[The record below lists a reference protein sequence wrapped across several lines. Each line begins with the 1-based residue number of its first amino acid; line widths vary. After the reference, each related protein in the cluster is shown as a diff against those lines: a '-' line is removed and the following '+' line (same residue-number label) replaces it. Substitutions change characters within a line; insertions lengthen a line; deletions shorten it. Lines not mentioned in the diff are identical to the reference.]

1 MFNHMRRNKTLS
13 DEERLVAA
21 ALAAGR
27 IAIGAGI
34 WAAPGLTA
42 KALGMKAWNGEALAV
57 ARIAATRDVILGAW
71 LGSEIRDGGK
81 PLTPASALFACDAG
95 DTLAFALL
103 AARGGEN
110 LRPGMLGLAAAGPA
124 TAVGAWLVA
133 RLRS

>member
-1 MFNHMRRNKTLS
+1 MAKKRTLGDS
-13 DEERLVAA
+13 ERVVGA
-21 ALAAGR
+21 ALAVGR

-42 KALGMKAWNGEALAV
+42 KALGMKAWDGEALAV

-81 PLTPASALFACDAG
+81 PLAPAMALVACDAG
-95 DTLAFALL
+95 DTVAFALL
-103 AARGGEN
+103 AARGGESVK
-110 LRPGMLGLAAAGPA
+110 PGVLGLSAAGPA
-124 TAVGAWLVA
+124 TAVGAWLVN